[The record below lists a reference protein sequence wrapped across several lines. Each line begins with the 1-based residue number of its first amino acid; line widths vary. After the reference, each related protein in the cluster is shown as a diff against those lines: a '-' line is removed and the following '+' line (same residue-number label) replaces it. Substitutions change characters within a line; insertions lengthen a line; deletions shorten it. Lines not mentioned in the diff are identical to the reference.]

1 MGNLH
6 PLGSLLQMSRARD
19 LPSLADRV
27 DCTDQGPPCL
37 GKPLLY
43 QGRGQSLERQ
53 SRHPPKVSLPPIPR
67 ASHNGSRAENSFYFA
82 AASGTFS
89 LSLRSA
95 LHLSINL
102 LVHHRSHV
110 VYGYLLRDTPEILRL
125 LAQVALH
132 WRMQPKAREEARQ
145 ALSLLHQPAN
155 VAKWVFTRSSL
166 RELISSSWNVAFGEG
181 LSLTVPFYPR
191 CSQLP
196 TWSARG
202 SRPQTPGSAPRR
214 DTVPEA
220 FVIRD

>member
-1 MGNLH
+1 M
-6 PLGSLLQMSRARD
+6 
-19 LPSLADRV
+19 
-27 DCTDQGPPCL
+27 
-37 GKPLLY
+37 
-43 QGRGQSLERQ
+43 
-53 SRHPPKVSLPPIPR
+53 
-67 ASHNGSRAENSFYFA
+67 NSFYFA

-110 VYGYLLRDTPEILRL
+110 VYGYLLRDTPKILRL

-132 WRMQPKAREEARQ
+132 WRMQPKAGKARQ
-145 ALSLLHQPAN
+145 AIFPFSTPSAN
-155 VAKWVFTRSSL
+155 IAKGVFTRSSL

-181 LSLTVPFYPR
+181 LFSLTVPRPQ
-191 CSQLP
+191 CNQLP

-202 SRPQTPGSAPRR
+202 SRPQTPSLLPEERR
-214 DTVPEA
+214 VLGP